1 MSTQTSDEAAQVA
14 AEAADIL
21 RPHAAD
27 PTISNIIASL
37 ATVGEGEGED
47 AELEKA
53 LTQIGVAREALT
65 KDEGVT
71 VAQAYEVGQQLEKA
85 EKALQREYMLKHSQG
100 YRNAE
105 VNNAEAARLRERNF
119 GRAA

>member
-1 MSTQTSDEAAQVA
+1 MNFQSPLDPTA
-14 AEAADIL
+14 
-21 RPHAAD
+21 RPD

-71 VAQAYEVGQQLEKA
+71 VAQAYEVGQRLEKA